1 MFADFSSFAS
11 FSDDIFYIHSWCFKC
26 LAIQIMEYY
35 LETPYPHVAFRDTI
49 IYTTA
54 ELTSYSNMNVTR
66 NDNDALLVK
75 QLVLA
80 ALFTVTCIG
89 WQKKMLQTICII
101 QYNYLLFNLLYSERC
116 NIHLHRKRKIYN
128 FAQK

>member
-1 MFADFSSFAS
+1 MHGRCLLIFLLLLPSAMIF
-11 FSDDIFYIHSWCFKC
+11 FYIHSWCFKC

-66 NDNDALLVK
+66 NDNDALLLK

-89 WQKKMLQTICII
+89 WQK
-101 QYNYLLFNLLYSERC
+101 NVAN
-116 NIHLHRKRKIYN
+116 NIHNTI
-128 FAQK
+128 